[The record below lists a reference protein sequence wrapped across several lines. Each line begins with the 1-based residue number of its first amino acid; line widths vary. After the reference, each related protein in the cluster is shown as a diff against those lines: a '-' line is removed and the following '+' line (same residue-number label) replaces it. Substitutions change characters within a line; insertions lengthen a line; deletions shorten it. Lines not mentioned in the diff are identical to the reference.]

1 MANILGGDVC
11 LESEGEGKG
20 SIATFWM

>member
-20 SIATFWM
+20 SIATLI